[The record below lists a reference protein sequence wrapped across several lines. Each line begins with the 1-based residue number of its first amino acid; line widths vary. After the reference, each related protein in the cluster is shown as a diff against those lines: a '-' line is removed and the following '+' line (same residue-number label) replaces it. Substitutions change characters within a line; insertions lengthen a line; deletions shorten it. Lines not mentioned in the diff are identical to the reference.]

1 MKRLQGIVSS
11 GVAVRSPN
19 PMPAADD
26 KMRIPVR
33 VRAISSQELPT
44 VTDKYLNEN
53 KWWVSP
59 YNFVPEVRATFDLP
73 EKVSIHD
80 ATLRDGEQTPGIVFS
95 IADKIA
101 IAEKLDEVGVER
113 IEAGMPA
120 VSEQD
125 FEAIKQISKLGLKAR
140 IYTFAR
146 AMNSDIDK
154 ALECGCHGVIVEV
167 PIGYPKLKY
176 QFKWTWEDVLKK
188 SVGVIN
194 YAKSHG
200 LHVVY
205 FPYDTTRAREEDLR
219 NLLSR
224 IVLDSN
230 PDSVGVVDTMGC
242 ALPEAIKYMVR
253 LVKSLTKLP
262 VEVHTHNDFGMAVAT
277 ELAGVEAGA
286 NCIHSCANGLG
297 ERTGNAPLEE
307 LMVALHVL
315 YGYDTQYR
323 LEKLPEL
330 GELVSRIS
338 GFATAVNKPIL
349 GERNFTRES
358 GIGVDLVV
366 KEPLAMFGTHPALTG
381 RRGEIVLGKKS
392 GKASITWNLEQM
404 GIEGTDDEAVAEMLK
419 RVKDKGIEKRGLL
432 TQKEFREI
440 VDGVLMAVRR

>member
-1 MKRLQGIVSS
+1 MH
-11 GVAVRSPN
+11 
-19 PMPAADD
+19 MED
-26 KMRIPVR
+26 KFYR
-33 VRAISSQELPT
+33 E
-44 VTDKYLNEN
+44 NE
-53 KWWVSP
+53 WWVSP
-59 YNFVPEVRATFDLP
+59 YNFVPEVRGTFQLP

-101 IAEKLDEVGVER
+101 IAQKLDEIGVDR

-125 FEAIKQISKLGLKAR
+125 FQAIKEISKMGLNAR

-146 AMNSDIDK
+146 AINTDIDK

-176 QFKWTWEDVLKK
+176 QFKWTWEDVLRK

-194 YAKSHG
+194 YAKSRG

-286 NCIHSCANGLG
+286 ECVHSCANGLG
-297 ERTGNAPLEE
+297 ERTGNAALEE
-307 LMVALHVL
+307 LIVALHVL
-315 YGYDTQYR
+315 YGYNTNYKLD
-323 LEKLPEL
+323 KLPEL

-338 GFATAVNKPIL
+338 RFETAVNKPIL

-381 RRGEIVLGKKS
+381 RKGEVVLGKKS
-392 GKASITWNLEQM
+392 GKASITYNLELL
-404 GIEGTDDEAVAEMLK
+404 GITDADDDAVSEML
-419 RVKDKGIEKRGLL
+419 RLVKDKGIEKRGLV
-432 TQKEFREI
+432 TPAEFREI
-440 VDGVLMAVRR
+440 VDGVLAVR